1 MKTLLSI
8 LLIFLF
14 ISCSGGS
21 KTPVDDDVA
30 AVLPDGDEDVMDDED
45 RADEDSDTEPD
56 KDSDEPSAKP
66 DKDSDEPEEDE
77 NIGPEPNP
85 CEDEP
90 CKGVENST
98 EKCFSYGKNGYACE
112 CKSSYIWFGSEEKCL
127 PVTNFYGTV
136 CTGQTKCYDMKQEI
150 ECPKEGET
158 FYGQD
163 AQYAKMGKC
172 LPRSYTIKQYDDG
185 ETVVDN
191 NTGLEWQR
199 KSSLDLHEYYWDI
212 YAEKHCGS
220 ISPLGG
226 YYDWKNPTDSE
237 LLSLVD
243 IGYSN
248 PAIDKTYFPDTLP
261 EYFFTYISRQP
272 SGHSSVTYYHFID
285 FKNGIAG
292 NSQSTPRENTWFRC
306 VRTAEKR
313 LDHCSYRQVFSGD
326 GYKIRN
332 NVQHGLVLQE
342 ELVSGK
348 NWGDALYYCEH
359 LTYAGISDWRLP
371 NKNEVATLYSTSGLW
386 SSSTVEGSPSSAWTN
401 GQSVYSVIESK
412 KNTMNVACV
421 ASNPCGDGH
430 LWTGEKCASYAE
442 LFLKE
447 DGCTCIDGFG
457 KDDSGACV
465 EQCTEDMC
473 ADAELS
479 TGKCETDSFM
489 NEAYCQCEEG
499 YFHISSGCMTPC
511 EKCEGLEGGD
521 GTCVATSFYE
531 YTCGCKHGYFNS
543 DNKCLPISDCDSSP
557 FPCVKPAGKLM
568 WFAAPRRMKWENA
581 KQYCENLIY
590 QDYTGW
596 RLPTIDKLRIFERYC
611 DNIKP
616 GGACK
621 VSEDDGC
628 LSESCMENCKCEEF
642 SDGESLIHQDFI
654 WSSSLRSD
662 DPAGVFVLFRSSI
675 TGLGTVSSVDMG
687 NDSGKIWCVRNID

>member
-1 MKTLLSI
+1 MKI
-8 LLIFLF
+8 FFQIMLIFLF

-21 KTPVDDDVA
+21 KAPVDDDSA
-30 AVLPDGDEDVMDDED
+30 AVVPDSSKDIPDEDFADDDETD
-45 RADEDSDTEPD
+45 TEHYDDSDTPGNDPDIEP
-56 KDSDEPSAKP
+56 KP
-66 DKDSDEPEEDE
+66 D
-77 NIGPEPNP
+77 P
-85 CEDEP
+85 CEGEP
-90 CKGVENST
+90 CKSIENST
-98 EKCFSYGKNGYACE
+98 GKCFSYGKNGYACE
-112 CKSSYIWFGSEEKCL
+112 CKSSYVWFSSEQRCL
-127 PVTNFYGTV
+127 LVTNFYGTV

-163 AQYAKMGKC
+163 AQYAKAGKC
-172 LPRSYTIKQYDDG
+172 IPRSYTIKQYDDG

-199 KSSLDLHEYYWDI
+199 KSSLEQHEYNWDQ
-212 YAEKHCGS
+212 YAEKHCSS
-220 ISPLGG
+220 ITPLGG

-313 LDHCSYRQVFSGD
+313 LDHCRYRQVFSGD

-342 ELVSGK
+342 EPVSGK

-412 KNTMNVACV
+412 KSTMNVACV
-421 ASNPCGDGH
+421 ASNPCGEGH

-473 ADAELS
+473 VDAELS
-479 TGKCETDSFM
+479 TGKCETDNVM
-489 NEAYCQCEEG
+489 NESYCQCEEG

-531 YTCGCKHGYFNS
+531 YTCGCKHDYFNS
-543 DNKCLPISDCDSSP
+543 NNQCLPVEDCNVSNR
-557 FPCVKPAGKLM
+557 FPCINSSQKFMWAIPAQ
-568 WFAAPRRMKWENA
+568 RRMKWEKA
-581 KQYCENLIY
+581 KKYCEDL
-590 QDYTGW
+590 DYLGYTNW
-596 RLPTIDKLRIFERYC
+596 RLPDIDELRTIVSLS
-611 DNIKP
+611 DNVKTN
-616 GGACK
+616 GSCK
-621 VSEDDGC
+621 VSEKGGC
-628 LSESCMENCKCEEF
+628 LSENCLENCRSTYYSDEE
-642 SDGESLIHQDFI
+642 LLLHHDFK
-654 WSSSLRSD
+654 WSSSVRSD
-662 DPAGVFVLFRSSI
+662 LPEQAFVLFLVPVESI
-675 TGLGTVSSVDMG
+675 LSADKM
-687 NDSGKIWCVRNID
+687 NDSGMVHCVRDME

>member
-1 MKTLLSI
+1 MKIFFSI
-8 LLIFLF
+8 MLIFLF
-14 ISCSGGS
+14 LSCGGGK
-21 KTPVDDDVA
+21 KTPVDDDSA
-30 AVLPDGDEDVMDDED
+30 AVVPDEDEDILEDEDFVEDDDDEPY
-45 RADEDSDTEPD
+45 TEPD
-56 KDSDEPSAKP
+56 KDSD
-66 DKDSDEPEEDE
+66 DPENDE

-112 CKSSYIWFGSEEKCL
+112 CKSSYVWFSSEQKCL
-127 PVTNFYGTV
+127 PVTSFYGTV
-136 CTGQTKCYDMKQEI
+136 CTGQKKCYDMKQEI

-163 AQYAKMGKC
+163 AQYAKAGKC
-172 LPRSYTIKQYDDG
+172 IPRSYTIKQYDDG

-199 KSSLDLHEYYWDI
+199 KSSLEQHEYNWDQ
-212 YAEKHCGS
+212 YAEKHCSS
-220 ISPLGG
+220 ITPLGG

-248 PAIDKTYFPDTLP
+248 PVIDNTYFPDTLP

-332 NVQHGLVLQE
+332 DVQQGLIIQE
-342 ELVSGK
+342 ESVSGK
-348 NWGDALYYCEH
+348 NWEEALSYCEN

-371 NKNEVATLYSTSGLW
+371 NRTELKFVYSSVDLW
-386 SSSTVEGSPSSAWTN
+386 SSSTHVGNPANAWAN
-401 GQSVYSVIESK
+401 GAYFHSEIENKKTTMSV
-412 KNTMNVACV
+412 MCV
-421 ASNPCGDGH
+421 ASNPCGEGH

-473 ADAELS
+473 ANAELS

-687 NDSGKIWCVRNID
+687 NDSGKIWCVRNMN